1 LPKASPVEENSTRDI
16 IFKVRLEFD
25 DFYGLCILAH
35 MKKMLHTLRVAD
47 IRQET
52 PDCVSVAFQI
62 PSYLEPVFEYEPGQY
77 ITLETEI
84 DGEAVRRSYS
94 LCSSPLDKE
103 WRVAIKKVPHGKFST
118 FANETL
124 QIGDAIQAL
133 PPDGEFT
140 TAIDAERNRQY
151 MAFAA
156 GSGITPI
163 LSLIKTILATET
175 ESEFTLFY
183 GNRNAGSI
191 IFKEE
196 LEGLKNRYMDRF
208 KIYHVLSRQP
218 SDSPLFDGR
227 IDKEKCEQ
235 IYPLLV
241 EHESPD
247 EVFLCGPGQMIF
259 DVRDLLQEKGM
270 KKEQIRF
277 ELFSSPDDGKKK
289 GKGREETASDPA
301 DWSQI
306 ELKLDGKTHEF
317 ALDPKGENILNAG
330 IAHGADLPF
339 SCKGGVCSTCKAR
352 VIEGEVEM
360 DVNYALVDE
369 EVERGFILSCQAH
382 PKSKKVVVDFDQ
394 S

>member
-1 LPKASPVEENSTRDI
+1 
-16 IFKVRLEFD
+16 
-25 DFYGLCILAH
+25 
-35 MKKMLHTLRVAD
+35 MKKKLHTLRVAD
-47 IRQET
+47 IRRET
-52 PDCVSVAFQI
+52 KDCVSVAFDI
-62 PSYLEPVFEYEPGQY
+62 PPYLQPLFAYRAGQY
-77 ITLETEI
+77 ITLETTI
-84 DGEAVRRSYS
+84 DGEPVRRSYS
-94 LCSSPLDKE
+94 LCSSPLDNE

-118 FANETL
+118 YANE
-124 QIGDAIQAL
+124 QMQVGDVLQAL
-133 PPDGEFT
+133 TPDGEFT
-140 TAIDAERNRQY
+140 TDIEAGRSRHYI
-151 MAFAA
+151 AFAA

-163 LSLIKTILATET
+163 LSLIKTILVTEK
-175 ESEFTLFY
+175 SSSFSLFY

-227 IDKEKCEQ
+227 IDKEKCAQ
-235 IYPLLV
+235 IYPLLIQ
-241 EHESPD
+241 HEEPD

-259 DVRDLLQEKGM
+259 DVRDLLQEKGLR
-270 KKEQIRF
+270 KEQIRF
-277 ELFSSPDDGKKK
+277 ELFTSPDDDKKK
-289 GKGREETASDPA
+289 GKGRGETSSNPA

-317 ALDPKGENILNAG
+317 ALDPNGENILDAG

-360 DVNYALVDE
+360 DANYALVDE
-369 EVERGFILSCQAH
+369 EVERGFILTCQSH
-382 PKSKKVVVDFDQ
+382 PKTKKVVVDFDQ